1 MPLKACNR
9 LSVVAICKNE
19 IHNLIPFLKSAGLV
33 ADEFVIA
40 DTGSTD
46 GTLEMLHRLD
56 FKEKGRGSLKL
67 RRFEWCQDFAAAR
80 NFALSHA
87 TGDWVLYLD
96 LDDRLERNAPDIIE
110 ALKNGPRKDLAFAF
124 EVASLSGEDGVY
136 VRSMQ
141 IRMFPRLPG
150 IRWERPVH
158 EIIQPSLAAAGIG
171 IEPVPP
177 CKILH
182 LGYEDRRMQS
192 MKAKRNSEI
201 LEKMEPKDFL
211 CFHELGDA
219 YMQLGAFD
227 LAAINFRRA
236 RDLSAF
242 EEQTRR
248 VSERIICALMFMGAR
263 VEAQKEVCRLPDT
276 CPEHLFWQGEIF
288 YLEKRYNEAAPLYA
302 DLLDCPADLTF
313 MASYLDAYKSTAERR
328 LKEMEVK
335 YAEKGSAGGEA

>member
-1 MPLKACNR
+1 MPLTAKNR

-19 IHNLIPFLKSAGLV
+19 FNNLVPFLQSAGLV

-46 GTLEMLHRLD
+46 GTLEMLHRLG

-67 RRFEWCQDFAAAR
+67 RRFEWCDDFAAAR

-96 LDDRLERNAPDIIE
+96 LDDRLERHAPDIIE
-110 ALKNGPRKDLAFAF
+110 ALKNGPRRDLAFGF

-136 VRSMQ
+136 IRTMQ

-158 EIIQPSLAAAGIG
+158 EIIQPSLARAGID

-182 LGYEDRRMQS
+182 LGYEDKRLQA
-192 MKAKRNSEI
+192 MKARRNAQI
-201 LEKMEPKDFL
+201 LEKMKPKDFL
-211 CFHELGDA
+211 CLHELGDA
-219 YMQLGAFD
+219 YMQMGAFD

-236 RDLSAF
+236 RDLAAF
-242 EEQTRR
+242 DEQIRR
-248 VSERIICALMFMGAR
+248 VTERVVCALMLMGAR
-263 VEAQKEVCRLPDT
+263 EEAQKEVLSLPEG
-276 CPEHLFWQGEIF
+276 CPERLFWQGEIF
-288 YLEKRYNEAAPLYA
+288 YLEKRYNEADPLYVE
-302 DLLDCPADLTF
+302 LLGCPADLTF

-328 LKEMEVK
+328 LKEMEAK